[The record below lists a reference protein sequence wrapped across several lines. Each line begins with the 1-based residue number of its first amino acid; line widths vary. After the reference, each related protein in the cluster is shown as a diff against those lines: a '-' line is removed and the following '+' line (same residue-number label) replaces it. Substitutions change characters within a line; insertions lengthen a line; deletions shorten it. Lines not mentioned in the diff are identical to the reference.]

1 MPAKGQ
7 CRIAAEELI
16 RRAEQYF
23 IDCDN
28 SKVEYTTRAGVP
40 CVRQTPY
47 TMIGLANA
55 IGISRKTLY
64 EYLDGKYPSDDTED
78 GRYTQELVRN
88 TLARMRDRVEQYTVE
103 HAALGDIDNRIAQL
117 LMSGWGYKDRH
128 EVEHSGGLSV
138 TWQGST
144 AQEAE
149 EWAQ

>member
-7 CRIAAEELI
+7 SNVSHQELI

-28 SKVEYTTRAGVP
+28 SRVEYTTRAGVP

-55 IGISRKTLY
+55 IGVSRKTLY
-64 EYLDGKYPSDDTED
+64 EYMAGKYPSDGTEEGD
-78 GRYTQELVRN
+78 AAQHLVRD
-88 TLARMRDRVEQYTVE
+88 TLMRMRDRVEQYTVE

-117 LMSGWGYKDRH
+117 LMSGWGYKERH
-128 EVEHSGGLSV
+128 EVEHSGGMAV

-149 EWAQ
+149 EWSR